1 MNRAAMLSALIL
13 SASVSSVAFAVTP
26 PAAEQFT
33 AGASGWTVGSSG
45 PALAG
50 WASNIGPDGSGAI
63 STQRSF
69 ANDPVSTTNPPVLFS
84 ALSGASGNSL
94 FGNWIAAGV
103 TQFSFD
109 IRHNAP
115 VALTAFA
122 RFAGGNNFPGATAVG
137 FAAVQPNAW
146 TTVTISIAA
155 NSPNFVSFE
164 GTNFATVFG
173 ASGPNGFQGIGR
185 LQLGIFVPQAL
196 AFTTPSYQFD
206 VDNVRVIPTPAAT
219 GLLAGSALF
228 GARRRRCRR

>member
-1 MNRAAMLSALIL
+1 MNRAALLSALIF

-26 PAAEQFT
+26 PASELFT
-33 AGASGWTVGSSG
+33 SGASGWTVGSSG
-45 PALAG
+45 PALAT
-50 WASNIGPDGSGAI
+50 WNASSGPDGSGAI

-69 ANDPVSTTNPPVLFS
+69 VNDPVSTTNPPVLFS
-84 ALSGASGNSL
+84 ALSGASGNAF

-115 VALTAFA
+115 LNLSAFA
-122 RFAGGNNFPGATAVG
+122 RFAGSNNFPGATAVS
-137 FAAVQPNAW
+137 FTPIQPNTW

-173 ASGPNGFQGIGR
+173 ASPQNGFQGIGR
-185 LQLGIFVPQAL
+185 LQLGIFVPQGL
-196 AFTTPSYQFD
+196 AFTTPTYQFEI
-206 VDNVRVIPTPAAT
+206 DNVRVIPTPAAAT
-219 GLLAGSALF
+219 GLLAVSALV
-228 GARRRRCRR
+228 GALRRRR